1 MESIDIEPDLE
12 VPSEDNNLSD
22 ELGNSDADISIEMP
36 ILDNPE
42 EDLAENVEEISETII
57 SNSNKQSN
65 ISNLEINLDNTIRVI
80 QEALANG
87 QKVEVHVI
95 DEEKN
100 QINNEEKRKIYTIK

>member
-80 QEALANG
+80 QEA
-87 QKVEVHVI
+87 
-95 DEEKN
+95 
-100 QINNEEKRKIYTIK
+100 